1 MTDRTRL
8 PFSRRTSIV
17 VLAVAIPSFVLFLV
31 ALVMGPEWAPVESTG
46 STSWSSSA
54 VGHHAFYEVL
64 RELGLPVQR
73 SRFESAKRTGEE
85 GVLLLLDP
93 WPEWERGVLDREQLG
108 ASIEKAR
115 TIVVALPKW
124 QGVPRIPDDGWV
136 ARLDLRPV
144 RNALDVLST
153 LGVGDVEV
161 NRLDHALPETG
172 WSTQGI
178 SPPPVLED
186 SPQLIRGPTVDPWVS
201 CSEGTLVG
209 EVRSGTNRIVV
220 IADPDVL
227 TPRGL
232 AKGGNAALV
241 VRTIEHVRGDGPV
254 ILDEV
259 LHGFALEPNIWRALF
274 RMPLLTLTLHGLL
287 LGAVLLLASWVR
299 RRPPL
304 PPPEPP
310 ARGAT
315 ALLEQATGLLARH
328 GDAWGAADQYAHAA
342 WLDVLKGLRVPK
354 DFDRAAAARWVE
366 TREERH
372 AVPDRFATIDQD
384 RRARRGSAI
393 ALARRIHLWKETLL
407 DGTV

>member
-73 SRFESAKRTGEE
+73 SRFESAKRAGEE

-232 AKGGNAALV
+232 AKGGTRRLSYARSNTFAAM
-241 VRTIEHVRGDGPV
+241 GPSSSTRCCT
-254 ILDEV
+254 
-259 LHGFALEPNIWRALF
+259 ASPSS
-274 RMPLLTLTLHGLL
+274 PTS
-287 LGAVLLLASWVR
+287 GAR
-299 RRPPL
+299 C
-304 PPPEPP
+304 
-310 ARGAT
+310 
-315 ALLEQATGLLARH
+315 
-328 GDAWGAADQYAHAA
+328 
-342 WLDVLKGLRVPK
+342 
-354 DFDRAAAARWVE
+354 
-366 TREERH
+366 
-372 AVPDRFATIDQD
+372 
-384 RRARRGSAI
+384 SAC
-393 ALARRIHLWKETLL
+393 RCSR
-407 DGTV
+407 